1 MKTVGQVAYEAYVK
15 HSFEIALVTGVIF
28 QEWEELSERAQGVW
42 QATAE
47 AAVES
52 FTHRLRMSKL

>member
-1 MKTVGQVAYEAYVK
+1 MKTLGQVAYETYAK
-15 HSFEIALVTGVIF
+15 HSFGVALATGVIF
-28 QEWEELSERAQGVW
+28 QEWDELSDRVKAVW

-52 FTHRLRMSKL
+52 FIEVKNA